1 MIRAL
6 HGELERA
13 LATRILLLA
22 PVAGLLIPFALTAG
36 LILLGPENMNPP
48 MPGIDSES
56 GLRGLLSVLLL
67 TAPVPAITG
76 ARLMTAE
83 HSHGTLV
90 PTFLAEPRRWPVL
103 VAKLAVAVLL
113 GAAYGAATAVG
124 TLGGVALG
132 SSIAQVEPALGEGTL
147 VVLACRIGAAMVMYT
162 ILGVGIGALL
172 RSPMLAMAAIFV
184 WFYFAESLFS
194 GVPGAARIYP
204 FLPGGAASA
213 LVGHSL
219 VLEAIAQ
226 TVGGS
231 PPQLLS
237 IARALLVLLGYT
249 GALAA
254 LAVALP
260 MRRDVR

>member
-6 HGELERA
+6 HGELERS

-22 PVAGLLIPFALTAG
+22 PVAGLAIPFALTAG

-48 MPGIDSES
+48 MPGIDTAA

-67 TAPVPAITG
+67 TAPVPAIAG
-76 ARLMTAE
+76 SRLMTAE

-103 VAKLAVAVLL
+103 VAKLVVAVLL
-113 GAAYGAATAVG
+113 GCVYGAGTAAG
-124 TLGGVALG
+124 TLGGIALG
-132 SSIAQVEPALGEGTL
+132 STLAHVEPALGAGAL
-147 VVLACRIGAAMVMYT
+147 IVLACRIGAAMVMYT
-162 ILGVGIGALL
+162 VLGVGIGALL
-172 RSPMLAMAAIFV
+172 RSPLITMAAIFV
-184 WFYFAESLFS
+184 WFYFAESLLS
-194 GVPGAARIYP
+194 GIPGAGLIYP

-226 TVGGS
+226 TVGGT
-231 PPQLLS
+231 PPQLL
-237 IARALLVLLGYT
+237 AVGPAVLVLAAYT
-249 GALAA
+249 AVLAG